1 MKHSFNLDD
10 LESFLSEEVE
20 QVRMYPDDRVWRNIQ
35 ENLHGKDRWPA
46 LTFGSILTGSV
57 IIAIFLF
64 IHPNKDLLTL
74 PDGLAEGKTPSA
86 YMLSKAN
93 TAAVVSAMHN
103 KPANELT
110 GETYLPPARQSQG
123 YVDTYAGL
131 SLITNEQSTGS
142 QAENTGIEMELL
154 AENNSAELV
163 RLTVDDQPTQ
173 AAGKSLNTP
182 YQTLPARVIP
192 LFESGQTTGI
202 INESPALPE
211 TAYADALAANHTN
224 ESERQMDKRFKE
236 TSLAYPAPQKII
248 NRLNKSRWAISFY
261 ATPSSSYRYLI
272 DENRKV
278 LDNSNIPFAP
288 YMSRDVNEFVQQR
301 PKLGL
306 EAGIGLHYLLADNFR
321 IKSGLQVNYRQF
333 GIAAYSGLY
342 EPTMLQLT
350 EGTRMQNIMM
360 YSNLSTDDGSR
371 SVELNNNFF
380 QLAIPLG
387 FEMRIGRMK
396 NVDFFTA
403 AAGQFTYQ
411 LSGNNYLITS
421 DFKNFVKQPDLNR
434 RFNINMAVEAF
445 AAVKIGGITLQGG
458 PQIRYQL
465 LPGSKNSYP
474 IREHLV
480 DYGFKIGVLKPL
492 K

>member
-1 MKHSFNLDD
+1 MKHSFDLDD

-35 ENLHGKDRWPA
+35 SSLHGRDRWPA

-57 IIAIFLF
+57 IVAIFLF

-74 PDGLAEGKTPSA
+74 PEGLATGKTPSVQQLRQGKTA
-86 YMLSKAN
+86 PVWAAN
-93 TAAVVSAMHN
+93 R

-110 GETYLPPARQSQG
+110 GETYLPGSGLAYADAALPGQQASHTADLALAQASNSLPMTEANLADGAQTSIGNRANFDEAGSDNGAG
-123 YVDTYAGL
+123 YAPSVPL
-131 SLITNEQSTGS
+131 V
-142 QAENTGIEMELL
+142 QA
-154 AENNSAELV
+154 
-163 RLTVDDQPTQ
+163 
-173 AAGKSLNTP
+173 K
-182 YQTLPARVIP
+182 VIP
-192 LFESGQTTGI
+192 LFASAAAEHINHNPNLPQTNDLQQI
-202 INESPALPE
+202 
-211 TAYADALAANHTN
+211 ADSHAEVA
-224 ESERQMDKRFKE
+224 EKMMDKRFKE
-236 TSLAYPAPQKII
+236 TSLQHPAPQKMI

-261 ATPSSSYRYLI
+261 ATPSVSYRYLI

-278 LDNSNIPFAP
+278 LSNANIPFAP
-288 YMSRDVNEFVQQR
+288 FMSRDVNEFVQQR

-306 EAGIGLHYLLADNFR
+306 EAGIGLHYLLSDNFL
-321 IKSGLQVNYRQF
+321 IKTGLQVNYRQF
-333 GIAAYSGLY
+333 GVAAYTGVY
-342 EPTMLQLT
+342 EPAMLQLN
-350 EGTRMQNIMM
+350 EGTRMQSITM
-360 YSNLSTDDGSR
+360 YSNLSTETGYR
-371 SVELNNNFF
+371 AVELNNNFF
-380 QLAIPLG
+380 QLAIPMG
-387 FEMRIGRMK
+387 FEMRIGHLK

-411 LSGNNYLITS
+411 LSGNNYLISS

-445 AAVKIGGITLQGG
+445 AAFKMGGVTLQGG

-465 LPGSKNSYP
+465 LPGSNNSYP